1 MCWGTWDRWVW
12 RADTTATKAVA
23 KKRKKERRR
32 EEERRRRNNK
42 EKQKKKR
49 IIMELE
55 FWNIEN
61 NTKHKK
67 IKKKIR

>member
-49 IIMELE
+49 IMELE
-55 FWNIEN
+55 FWNREQQHK
-61 NTKHKK
+61 TK
-67 IKKKIR
+67 

>member
-55 FWNIEN
+55 FWNREQ
-61 NTKHKK
+61 HKTQN